1 MPHGQRGWALLTMLL
16 AALLVSISAATAQV
30 AMRIERER
38 EREAE
43 LLDVGR
49 SVVAAL
55 GSYRAAA
62 ATTQP
67 EWPRSLVELLED
79 KRTART
85 VRHLRRLPTD
95 PTTGR
100 AEWGLLR
107 EGDRIVGVHS
117 LSSRPPLRR
126 RNFPPEFAAFER
138 ANRLSDW
145 HFTAY
150 STANSPPT
158 SASEPAPANPA
169 LRNPAPAANPA
180 LRNPAPAANLPG
192 PR

>member
-1 MPHGQRGWALLTMLL
+1 
-16 AALLVSISAATAQV
+16 V
-30 AMRIERER
+30 
-38 EREAE
+38 
-43 LLDVGR
+43 
-49 SVVAAL
+49 
-55 GSYRAAA
+55 

-67 EWPRSLVELLED
+67 EWPRTLAELLED

-85 VRHLRRLPTD
+85 VRHLRRLPVD
-95 PTTGR
+95 PTSGR

-138 ANRLSDW
+138 ARRLSDW

-150 STANSPPT
+150 STANAATPP
-158 SASEPAPANPA
+158 SAADPASVNSAPANPA
-169 LRNPAPAANPA
+169 PRG
-180 LRNPAPAANLPG
+180 PAPAANLPG